1 MNRLGNLTGKTY
13 RWPSISAGGGIR
25 CQNDGRPLVSQLVT
39 QRASPLSLITFSVRV
54 IAALANSELWNAKDP
69 LRSMRE
75 RISSRDAGDSASIS
89 AIRQARLSA
98 ANSCCERLGRP
109 SRTRPILDL
118 CDDLCDELVLQASD
132 SSLVRSVVGGNGVS
146 SAAAGSA
153 VSGWLAAR
161 SRNPWTTR

>member
-118 CDDLCDELVLQASD
+118 CDELLLRVSD
-132 SSLVRSVVGGNGVS
+132 SSLVCSVVSGNAVS
-146 SAAAGSA
+146 SGVAGSA
-153 VSGWLAAR
+153 V
-161 SRNPWTTR
+161 